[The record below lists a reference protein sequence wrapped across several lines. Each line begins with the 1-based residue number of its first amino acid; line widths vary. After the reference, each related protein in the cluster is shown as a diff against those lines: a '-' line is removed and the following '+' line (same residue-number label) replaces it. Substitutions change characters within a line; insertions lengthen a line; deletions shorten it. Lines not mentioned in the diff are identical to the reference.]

1 MWLPV
6 LLLLAVGS
14 TAQAA
19 LVSWKEITLPTR
31 SVVVDARPLADCVAG
46 SLGGARCLPA
56 SEFVDS
62 KGRLA
67 PWREIVWLFSTA
79 HLAGDETVLVVAERN
94 EDCLLVAGLLHLAG
108 QKQVYVAAQPARTLL
123 RHLPS
128 APGTPRDFARQMAYK
143 ARFREELI
151 VFSHEF
157 DDRRQARVTRV
168 SGPLRR
174 DRQAVISAP
183 RQPDA
188 VILWAGWL
196 LAGRPALLE
205 LPGRT
210 G

>member
-1 MWLPV
+1 MWLSALP
-6 LLLLAVGS
+6 LLAAS
-14 TAQAA
+14 FTAQAA
-19 LVSWKEITLPTR
+19 LAPWKETTLPAR

-67 PWREIVWLFSTA
+67 PWREIVWLFSTTR
-79 HLAGDETVLVVAERN
+79 LTGDETVLVMAERS

-108 QKQVYVAAQPARTLL
+108 QKQVYIAAQQASRLL
-123 RHLPS
+123 RHR
-128 APGTPRDFARQMAYK
+128 AATPGTPRDFARRVAYT
-143 ARFREELI
+143 ARFREGLI

-157 DDRRQARVTRV
+157 DDRRQARITRV

-188 VILWAGWL
+188 VILWADWL